1 MTLLRLLPRG
11 VELSAHP
18 NESILEVIRRN
29 GFTYWYGCRRG
40 GCGICKADLVSGEVR
55 YHKAVAY
62 SVLSEQ
68 ERAANVV
75 LTCRAC
81 PASDEV
87 VLQLRHAE
95 RLKLNVPIAFAI
107 GQREVAAEKA
117 HKTASA

>member
-1 MTLLRLLPRG
+1 MTILRLLPG
-11 VELSAHP
+11 DIELSVHP
-18 NESILEVIRRN
+18 NESILETIRRN

-40 GCGICKADLVSGEVR
+40 GCGVCKADLVSGEVR
-55 YHKAVAY
+55 YPKVVAY

-81 PASDEV
+81 PVSDDV

-107 GQREVAAEKA
+107 GQHEVAAEKTR
-117 HKTASA
+117 KTASA